1 MPKIDYFQKSV
12 ALHRKLKG
20 KIQVSNKVGIKNK
33 NDLSLFY
40 TPGVGA
46 VSWHI
51 ADNNERVW
59 DLTWK
64 NNSVA
69 VISDGSAVLG
79 LGKIGPM
86 AALPVMEGKAMI
98 FKQFA
103 GIDAVPIVLDAND
116 ADEIIKIIKA
126 LAPGFGGIN
135 LEDISAPRCFYI
147 EERLKTE
154 LNIPVMHDDQH
165 GTAIVVLAALINT
178 LKIVKKE
185 IKNVKIVVSG
195 AGAAG
200 VALIKLLRLYG
211 AKNIV
216 ALDSKGTIYFDR
228 SDLSGYKK
236 QLAEVTNLGCRYDS
250 SLKCEIGGL
259 AFTIQG
265 ADVFVGLSAPN
276 ILSLEMVKTMAPRS
290 IVFALSNP
298 IPEIMPNEAK
308 KGGASI
314 IATGRSD
321 FPNQINN
328 ALVFPG
334 IFRGALDSRA
344 KSITDEMKIKAAEN
358 LAALVRHPVPEYI
371 IPSIFDK
378 RVVRAVANAVKSAV

>member
-1 MPKIDYFQKSV
+1 MAKMDYFQKSI
-12 ALHRKLKG
+12 ALHHKLKG
-20 KIQVSNKVGIKNK
+20 KIQVSSKVNIRNK

-46 VSWHI
+46 VSRRI

-69 VISDGSAVLG
+69 IISDGTAVLG
-79 LGKIGPM
+79 LGKIGPE

-103 GIDAVPIVLDAND
+103 GIDAVPIVLDAQD
-116 ADEIIKIIKA
+116 PDEIVKIIKA
-126 LAPGFGGIN
+126 IAPGFGGIN

-147 EERLKTE
+147 EERLKEE

-165 GTAIVVLAALINT
+165 GTAIVVLAALINA
-178 LKIVKKE
+178 LKVVKKD
-185 IKNVKIVVSG
+185 IKNSKIVVSG

-200 VALIKLLRLYG
+200 VAVIEVLKLYG
-211 AKNIV
+211 ARNII
-216 ALDSKGTIYFDR
+216 ALDRKGAIYIDR
-228 SDLSGYKK
+228 QDLQGYKK
-236 QLAEVTNLGCRYDS
+236 QLAEATNLGCHLNS
-250 SLKCEIGGL
+250 SLKCEIGDL
-259 AFTIQG
+259 KSTIHG
-265 ADVFVGLSAPN
+265 ADVFIGVSAPN
-276 ILSLEMVKTMAPRS
+276 VLSQEMAQTMASKS
-290 IVFALSNP
+290 IIFALSNP
-298 IPEIMPNEAK
+298 IPEIMPDIAK
-308 KGGASI
+308 KAGAFI
-314 IATGRSD
+314 VATGRSD

-334 IFRGALDSRA
+334 VFRGALDSRV
-344 KSITDEMKIKAAEN
+344 KNISDNMKLKAAES
-358 LAALVRHPVPEYI
+358 LAAIIKRPTADCI

-378 RVVRAVANAVKSAV
+378 MVVKAVANAIKRNA